1 MKQLLYAKILVIFF
15 HTFIIIAG
23 GHGYG
28 IMGML
33 DVFFP
38 VYLLSGE
45 LQFNYDT
52 SLIPITI
59 FSSVFGKILLLSSI
73 FFKHTSKTQRCT
85 IIGVV
90 LLLVSYISAVL
101 ISEEDIRILSILS
114 GIPFL
119 LLLVQIFY
127 LVFLSKTSE

>member
-1 MKQLLYAKILVIFF
+1 MKQLLYAKIFVIFF
-15 HTFIIIAG
+15 HAFIIIAG

-38 VYLLSGE
+38 VYFLSRE

-73 FFKHTSKTQRCT
+73 FFKHTSKTQRRT

-90 LLLVSYISAVL
+90 LLLVSYISTVL